1 MTNFLWAYELGFWLM
16 LGFLQAILVL
26 LLILYVSAKLV
37 VLSSKTIQT
46 VGINRWVFKELPPH
60 ISAMSLKYN
69 KETKALIA
77 TARVD
82 FKDSFFYR
90 SKLIQVPT
98 TAKLKE
104 YVREL
109 QLGLISDISKE
120 LKECQIKH

>member
-1 MTNFLWAYELGFWLM
+1 MTNFIWAYELGFWLM

-37 VLSSKTIQT
+37 VLASKTIQT
-46 VGINRWVFKELPPH
+46 IGINKWVFKELPPH

-104 YVREL
+104 YVHEL
-109 QLGLISDISKE
+109 QLGLMSDISKE

>member
-69 KETKALIA
+69 KETKTLIA